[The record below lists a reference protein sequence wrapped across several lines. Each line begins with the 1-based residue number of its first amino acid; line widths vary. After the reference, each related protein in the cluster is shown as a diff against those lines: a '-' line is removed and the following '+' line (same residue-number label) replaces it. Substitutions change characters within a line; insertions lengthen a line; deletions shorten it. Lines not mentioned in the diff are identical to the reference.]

1 MNFLQSSP
9 IRNTSNDSNKDD
21 ELDKPKRF
29 NTQSQKQQQQIN
41 ETADEC
47 LSPFLDS
54 SLVDAVSS
62 MCANQGKNDFNNLPT
77 NTDLSML

>member
-9 IRNTSNDSNKDD
+9 IRNTSNDSSKDD

-29 NTQSQKQQQQIN
+29 TTQSQKQQQIN
-41 ETADEC
+41 ETAGDC

-62 MCANQGKNDFNNLPT
+62 MCANQGKNDFNQLPT
-77 NTDLSML
+77 NTDLSVL